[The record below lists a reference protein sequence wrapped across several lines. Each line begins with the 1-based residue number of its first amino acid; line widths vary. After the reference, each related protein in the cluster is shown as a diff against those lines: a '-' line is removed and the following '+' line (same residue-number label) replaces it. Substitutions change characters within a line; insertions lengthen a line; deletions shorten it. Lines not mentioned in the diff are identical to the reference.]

1 MAVEILPL
9 VSIAFAPALFK
20 LSEMFIDQ
28 AIIKVKAGDGGDGA
42 VSFRHEK
49 YVPYGGPD
57 GGDGGHGGD
66 VIFRGSEQIA
76 TLLDFNRQPAYAAQD
91 GQRGG
96 TAKKTGKSGEDL
108 VLDVPLGTTIHDN
121 ITGLQ
126 LRDIT
131 KSGQTVVIA
140 RGGKGGRGNTRFKS
154 ATNQTPRT
162 ADEGEPGEERILR
175 LELRLIADAGIVGLP
190 NAGKS
195 TLLGKVS
202 AARPKISNHPFT
214 TLFPN
219 LGIVELDVN
228 TRIVLADMPGL
239 IEGAHGGR
247 GLGDEFLR
255 HIERTRALIHL
266 VDVSDAAE
274 VDPLD
279 AYETVRNEIAL
290 YNPTLVSRP
299 TLVVANKMDMDG
311 AEENAARLEQHVGV
325 PVARI
330 SALTG
335 KGLREL
341 LGQVKSL
348 VQQAK

>member
-1 MAVEILPL
+1 
-9 VSIAFAPALFK
+9 
-20 LSEMFIDQ
+20 MFIDQ
-28 AIIKVKAGDGGDGA
+28 AIIKVKAGDGGDGS

-57 GGDGGHGGD
+57 GGDGGNGGD
-66 VIFRGSEQIA
+66 VIFRGSDQIS
-76 TLLDFNRQPAYAAQD
+76 TLLDFNRQPEYAAES
-91 GQRGG
+91 GARGG
-96 TAKKTGKSGEDL
+96 IAKRTGKSGEDL
-108 VLDVPLGTTIHDN
+108 VLDVPLGTTIYDN

-126 LRDIT
+126 MRDIT
-131 KSGQTVVIA
+131 QAGQTVVVA

-154 ATNQTPRT
+154 ATNQAPRT
-162 ADEGEPGEERILR
+162 AEAGLPGEERILR

-219 LGIVELDVN
+219 LGIVELDAD

-239 IEGAHGGR
+239 IEGAHTGR

-255 HIERTRALIHL
+255 HIERTRGLIHL
-266 VDVSDAAE
+266 VDVSGASDT
-274 VDPLD
+274 DPIR
-279 AYETVRNEIAL
+279 AYDTVREEIAL
-290 YNPTLVSRP
+290 YNPTLAERP
-299 TLVVANKMDMDG
+299 TVVVANKMDMDG
-311 AEENAARLEQHVGV
+311 AEENAARLEKHVGATV
-325 PVARI
+325 IRI

-341 LGQVKSL
+341 LGQVKAIIGH
-348 VQQAK
+348 AK